1 MRKMIMMLIASAAVV
16 SAGAQNRSDRIAIS
30 AGALVERGLDATLSW
45 EHETTYHN
53 AWEFFA
59 NSYLQWDKCPVCGTV
74 CDESFFHNYNN
85 WTAGFAWKPCI
96 LRFRN
101 NYGSLRLGASAGTDT
116 ERFIAGLHA
125 GYEHDY
131 ALRHGWRFFWS
142 ARADVMFPDK
152 SHMLRAGVSLGIKFP
167 SFNRTH

>member
-1 MRKMIMMLIASAAVV
+1 MRKMIMMLSALAAVV

-59 NSYLQWDKCPVCGTV
+59 NSYLQWDKCPVCETV
-74 CDESFFHNYNN
+74 CDESFFNNYNN

-101 NYGSLRLGASAGTDT
+101 NYGSLRLGASAVLTRNGSLPDFMPVMSMTMHSGT
-116 ERFIAGLHA
+116 G
-125 GYEHDY
+125 
-131 ALRHGWRFFWS
+131 
-142 ARADVMFPDK
+142 
-152 SHMLRAGVSLGIKFP
+152 GVSSGQPERMSCF
-167 SFNRTH
+167 RTRAICSEPVSLWV